1 MGATIRHQLMQ
12 ELDKASPEFLWQLF
26 QFVQFLKQAEH
37 KANASTHPLQRFIG
51 CMSAQEGD
59 AFAASLEKEFNQIE
73 GEW

>member
-1 MGATIRHQLMQ
+1 MGATIRQQLLK

-26 QFVQFLKQAEH
+26 QFVQFLKQAEL
-37 KANASTHPLQRFIG
+37 KANTTAHPMQRFIG
-51 CMSAQEGD
+51 CMKGAEGD